1 VNEIEK
7 LLSKAMKLEGTKI
20 SLQEGLNYWIECVN
34 EELWK
39 NDRFNKRYMRRAFVP
54 VFIETAL
61 VLLSLDYSKEETL
74 EIVSKIVNNEVGRWK
89 D

>member
-1 VNEIEK
+1 
-7 LLSKAMKLEGTKI
+7 
-20 SLQEGLNYWIECVN
+20 
-34 EELWK
+34 
-39 NDRFNKRYMRRAFVP
+39 MRRAFVP